1 MGQVLHRG
9 ATTTEAIRR
18 AIQHSQESLRT
29 LARRHGINPK
39 TVAKWRKRCSVAD
52 LPTGPKN
59 PRSTVLTTEQEAI
72 IVAFRRHTLLPLDD
86 CLYALQATIPHLT
99 RSSLH
104 RCLERHGISRLPE
117 MEGGSKPGRKKF
129 ERYPI
134 GYFHID
140 LAEVRTAEGKLYLF
154 VAIDRTSKFAFVE
167 LVQRADVRAAAA
179 FLESLVAVV
188 PYRIHTV
195 LTDNGI
201 QFADLPKNRKGP
213 TARFRGHPFDR
224 ICLLHGIDHRL
235 TKPNHP
241 WTNGQV
247 ERMNRTIKEVT
258 VQRYHYDSHA
268 QLRTHLADFVAAY
281 NFAKRLKTL
290 GGLTVYEFICRCWQK
305 EPDRFIL
312 DPTHQMPGLN
322 TFCLSGCFS

>member
-1 MGQVLHRG
+1 MGQVLHWS
-9 ATTTEAIRR
+9 ATTTEAVRR
-18 AIQHSQESLRT
+18 AIQHSQASLST
-29 LARRHGINPK
+29 LARRYGINPK

-52 LPTGPKN
+52 LRTGPKH
-59 PRSTVLTTEQEAI
+59 PRSTVLTVEQEAI

-117 MEGGSKPGRKKF
+117 VESSKPGRKKF
-129 ERYPI
+129 VHDPI

-154 VAIDRTSKFAFVE
+154 VAIDCTSRLAFVE
-167 LVQRADVRAAAA
+167 LVERADMRAAAA
-179 FLESLVAVV
+179 FLQALIAAV

-213 TARFRGHPFDR
+213 TAGFRGHPFDR
-224 ICLLHGIDHRL
+224 ACLLHGIDHRL

-241 WTNGQV
+241 WT
-247 ERMNRTIKEVT
+247 T
-258 VQRYHYDSHA
+258 VR
-268 QLRTHLADFVAAY
+268 
-281 NFAKRLKTL
+281 
-290 GGLTVYEFICRCWQK
+290 W
-305 EPDRFIL
+305 
-312 DPTHQMPGLN
+312 
-322 TFCLSGCFS
+322 SG

>member
-9 ATTTEAIRR
+9 ATTTEAVRR
-18 AIQHSQESLRT
+18 AIQHSQASLRT

-39 TVAKWRKRCSVAD
+39 TVAKWRKRCSTAD

-59 PRSTVLTTEQEAI
+59 PRSTVLTVEQEAI
-72 IVAFRRHTLLPLDD
+72 IVAFRRHTQLPLDD
-86 CLYALQATIPHLT
+86 CLYALQTTIPQLT

-104 RCLERHGISRLPE
+104 RCLARHGISRLPQ
-117 MEGGSKPGRKKF
+117 MEGEKPTRKKF

-134 GYFHID
+134 GYFHVD

-154 VAIDRTSKFAFVE
+154 VAIDRTSKFVFVE
-167 LVQRADVRAAAA
+167 LVERADMKAAAA
-179 FLESLVAVV
+179 FLEALLAAV
-188 PYRIHTV
+188 PYRIHTL
-195 LTDNGI
+195 LTDNGF
-201 QFADLPKNRKGP
+201 QFTDLPRKRRWP
-213 TARFRGHPFDR
+213 AARFREHPFDR
-224 ICLLHGIDHRL
+224 VCLLHGIDHRH

-247 ERMNRTIKEVT
+247 ERMNRTIKEAT
-258 VQRYHYDSHA
+258 IQRYHYDDHN
-268 QLRTHLADFVAAY
+268 QLRQHLGDFIVAY

-290 GGLTVYEFICRCWQK
+290 NGLTAYEFICKSWQK

-312 DPTHQMPGLN
+312 DPIHQMPGLN
-322 TFCLSGCFS
+322 T

>member
-29 LARRHGINPK
+29 LARRHGINQK

-52 LPTGPKN
+52 LRTGPKN
-59 PRSTVLTTEQEAI
+59 PRSTVLSVQEEAV

-86 CLYALQATIPHLT
+86 CLYALQATIPQLT

-117 MEGGSKPGRKKF
+117 VEGGKPGRKKF
-129 ERYPI
+129 QRYPI
-134 GYFHID
+134 GYFHVD

-167 LVQRADVRAAAA
+167 LVERADMRAAAA
-179 FLESLVAVV
+179 FLEALLAAV

-201 QFADLPKNRKGP
+201 QFADLPKNRRGP

-224 ICLLHGIDHRL
+224 LCLLHGIEHRL
-235 TKPNHP
+235 TQPNHP

-247 ERMNRTIKEVT
+247 ERMNRTIKEAT
-258 VQRYHYDSHA
+258 VQRYHYDSHE
-268 QLRTHLADFVAAY
+268 QLRAHLGDFIAAY

-290 GGLTVYEFICRCWQK
+290 GGLTAYEFICKCWQK
-305 EPDRFIL
+305 EPDRFTL
-312 DPTHQMPGLN
+312 DPIHQMPGLN
-322 TFCLSGCFS
+322 T